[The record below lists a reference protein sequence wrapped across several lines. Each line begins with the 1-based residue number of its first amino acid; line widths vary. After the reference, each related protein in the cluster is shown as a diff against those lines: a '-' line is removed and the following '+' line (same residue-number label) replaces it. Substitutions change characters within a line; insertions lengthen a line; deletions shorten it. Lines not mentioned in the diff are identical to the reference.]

1 MNTSLLSSMAKSIQ
15 TTLTEHSPEILTGL
29 GITGMVT
36 ATVLAVKAT
45 PKALTL
51 MQGAVT
57 NKIDKQIEDG
67 KNLDEI
73 EPDLTPV
80 EVVKATWKCYI
91 PAAVT
96 CGLSIACL
104 VGASSVHLKRNAAL
118 TTAYM
123 LSETALKEYKDSV
136 VETIGE
142 RKEQVVRDNV
152 AKHRVEEHP
161 VSSNQVFVTGKGETL
176 CYDMLT
182 DRYFKSDI
190 EQLRKAENELNRQMR
205 DDMYISMNDY
215 FYEIGLN
222 SVKVGDDL
230 GWNIDRGY
238 IDLEFSSQLAEDG
251 TPCLVVGH
259 RVLPE
264 YDYR

>member
-1 MNTSLLSSMAKSIQ
+1 MNTSLLSSVARSIQ

-36 ATVLAVKAT
+36 TTVLAVKAT
-45 PKALTL
+45 PKALILIRDAEIAKT
-51 MQGAVT
+51 
-57 NKIDKQIEDG
+57 DKQFEDG
-67 KNLDEI
+67 KKLDEI
-73 EPDLTPV
+73 EPELTPV

-91 PAAVT
+91 PAAIT

-142 RKEQVVRDNV
+142 RKEQAVRDNV

-161 VSSNQVFVTGKGETL
+161 VSNNQVFVTGKGDTL

-182 DRYFKSDI
+182 DRYFKSN
-190 EQLRKAENELNRQMR
+190 A
-205 DDMYISMNDY
+205 
-215 FYEIGLN
+215 G
-222 SVKVGDDL
+222 
-230 GWNIDRGY
+230 NID
-238 IDLEFSSQLAEDG
+238 I
-251 TPCLVVGH
+251 
-259 RVLPE
+259 
-264 YDYR
+264 